1 MRVLKT
7 IERDWRNALRR
18 LIRARGL
25 VDTGLL
31 VESVEITANIDEFGV
46 LEIDVEAVDYIKY
59 LYNEYNLED
68 FVYEKNIVSRA
79 YMEWLNIK
87 KQQYPLIDWGV
98 KFKPRIVVTL
108 NGE

>member
-1 MRVLKT
+1 MRVLKS

-31 VESVEITANIDEFGV
+31 VESVEITADIDEFGV
-46 LEIDVEAVDYIKY
+46 LEIDVQAVDYIKY
-59 LYNEYNLED
+59 LFEPYGLED
-68 FVYEKNIVSRA
+68 FVYYSNIVSRA
-79 YMEWLNIK
+79 YMEWLNEK
-87 KQQYPLIDWGV
+87 KKQYPLVDWGA
-98 KFKPRIVVTL
+98 KFKPKIVITL